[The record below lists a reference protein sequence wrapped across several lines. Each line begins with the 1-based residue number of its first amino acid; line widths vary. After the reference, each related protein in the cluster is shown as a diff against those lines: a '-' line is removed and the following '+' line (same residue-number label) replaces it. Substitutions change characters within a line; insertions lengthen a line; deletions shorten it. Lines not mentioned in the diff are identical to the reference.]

1 MADRPLPRC
10 AAPLLLGM
18 LLCLS
23 LPAAAPRRLEIQAD
37 YLIFSYDHNYLYGRG
52 GARLVAAGTRV
63 AADEV
68 HVDVTA
74 RRIAFGGGCRLE
86 SGGQSREADVAELD
100 LAGNRWTLLRFG
112 PTVTRETLAASPG
125 GDAPA
130 ASPPFPYRALAELRE
145 SLLYYLVGRLVIRD
159 DMRVVGRDVTM
170 FVEGLQSLSFRSF
183 VLAGGDAT
191 GERGLAL
198 DRLWFTAAQGI
209 EADGHVGHERTLGRA
224 AWTSRA
230 AAKLRYDILRRNRP
244 DRPLRITLDGHT
256 RLALAGRTELE
267 LHGSHVS
274 HNLSGVGLSLSRDWA
289 PGWRSKLSLD
299 HQAPH
304 RAPRETW
311 LRLETDL
318 RLGPAQLALRGG
330 LEQGGQY
337 SAELSGSG
345 RLFGP
350 VQFNLRAAA
359 KKLRFEGGG
368 ESRIQDMAVGLAYTA
383 GLFDLRGDTSFHRD
397 LINGQRQ
404 VDPRLQLRLTPL
416 RLYGGLLQL
425 RLLSVLQYSRLS
437 RPGFL
442 QEQYKANLATALESQ
457 PLPLARRTDLSF
469 ALQAEQ
475 FFDNTPAGDVTSMGS
490 VVRLRQALLGIM
502 DFDLSYRYHTRR
514 QSRRWFLTGSASQ
527 EWTAKLGLAEKV
539 RRLSGW
545 ASLSGDPVTGQL
557 TIAYTDLTLRLIGSW
572 YLQVQ
577 YNYDFLL
584 GNRSA
589 NVFLSRRAG
598 RVIVRASY
606 RSLSRQFIVEVLPG
620 G

>member
-1 MADRPLPRC
+1 M
-10 AAPLLLGM
+10 
-18 LLCLS
+18 
-23 LPAAAPRRLEIQAD
+23 
-37 YLIFSYDHNYLYGRG
+37 
-52 GARLVAAGTRV
+52 
-63 AADEV
+63 
-68 HVDVTA
+68 
-74 RRIAFGGGCRLE
+74 
-86 SGGQSREADVAELD
+86 
-100 LAGNRWTLLRFG
+100 
-112 PTVTRETLAASPG
+112 
-125 GDAPA
+125 
-130 ASPPFPYRALAELRE
+130 
-145 SLLYYLVGRLVIRD
+145 
-159 DMRVVGRDVTM
+159 
-170 FVEGLQSLSFRSF
+170 
-183 VLAGGDAT
+183 
-191 GERGLAL
+191 
-198 DRLWFTAAQGI
+198 
-209 EADGHVGHERTLGRA
+209 
-224 AWTSRA
+224 
-230 AAKLRYDILRRNRP
+230 
-244 DRPLRITLDGHT
+244 
-256 RLALAGRTELE
+256 
-267 LHGSHVS
+267 
-274 HNLSGVGLSLSRDWA
+274 
-289 PGWRSKLSLD
+289 
-299 HQAPH
+299 
-304 RAPRETW
+304 
-311 LRLETDL
+311 
-318 RLGPAQLALRGG
+318 
-330 LEQGGQY
+330 
-337 SAELSGSG
+337 
-345 RLFGP
+345 
-350 VQFNLRAAA
+350 
-359 KKLRFEGGG
+359 
-368 ESRIQDMAVGLAYTA
+368 GLAYTA